1 MKRILFVDD
10 EPQILGELQRA
21 LEPQRTQWE
30 MEFARSGEE
39 ALALLAAKPFDA
51 IVSDVS
57 MPEMDG
63 AALLKA
69 VCEKFPGVVRI
80 AVASQKE
87 MAGALRAIPVAHQFL
102 LKPCEPHVLRVGVE
116 RATSLSQL
124 LSNKMLEG
132 IVGSVKDLPALSA
145 TYLALR
151 NKLAEPE
158 ASLKDVVQLVQQDVG
173 ISAKI
178 LQLVN
183 SAFFGLPRE
192 VSTVRTAVTFLGV
205 DIVENLVLSTEVFRV
220 FKVSGAFSGFSF
232 EELHVHSQLTAKIAA
247 QLDAPSAVPGVA
259 VVAGLLHDV
268 GKLVMATRAPSYF
281 SRALNGARE
290 ENRPLYAVEEELMGV
305 SHAEVGAYLLGLWG
319 LPSQVVEA
327 VGNHHQPRRIPQD
340 MFDAVGVVHVA
351 NFLAHAH
358 PVSVPVEDP
367 VAYQPVDLEYL
378 DGLGIADQLPEWD
391 AMAAEASKELSSGV
405 AELKENKAL
414 R

>member
-21 LEPQRTQWE
+21 LEPQRSHWE

-158 ASLKDVVQLVQQDVG
+158 ASLKDVVQIVQQDVG

-192 VSTVRTAVTFLGV
+192 VSTVRTAVTFLGMN
-205 DIVENLVLSTEVFRV
+205 IVQNLVLSTEVFRV
-220 FKVSGAFSGFSF
+220 FKVSGAFSGFSL
-232 EELHVHSQLTAKIAA
+232 EELDAHSQLTAKIAA
-247 QLDAPSAVPGVA
+247 RIEGPGAVPGVA

-281 SRALNGARE
+281 SRALKGAGE
-290 ENRPLYAVEEELMGV
+290 EMRPLYEVEEELMGV

-327 VGNHHQPRRIPQD
+327 VANHHHPRRIPED

-358 PVSVPVEDP
+358 PVSAPVGDAA
-367 VAYQPVDLEYL
+367 AYQPVDLEYL
-378 DGLGIADQLPEWD
+378 DKLGIADQLPEWD
-391 AMAAEASKELSSGV
+391 AMAAEASKEMSGG
-405 AELKENKAL
+405 AMDRKESKVV

>member
-10 EPQILGELQRA
+10 DSQNLGELQRA
-21 LEPQRTQWE
+21 LEPQKGHWE
-30 MEFARSGEE
+30 MVFARSGQE
-39 ALALLAAKPFDA
+39 ALILLGARPFDA

-57 MPEMDG
+57 MAEMDG
-63 AALLKA
+63 ATLLKA
-69 VCEKFPGVVRI
+69 VCEKFPGVVR
-80 AVASQKE
+80 VVLASQQE

-102 LKPCEPHVLRVGVE
+102 LKPCDPHVLRVGVE

-145 TYLALR
+145 TYMALR
-151 NKLAEPE
+151 NKLADPD
-158 ASLKDVVQLVQQDVG
+158 ASLKDVVRLVEQDVG
-173 ISAKI
+173 ISAKV

-192 VSTVRTAVTFLGV
+192 VSTVRTAVTFLG
-205 DIVENLVLSTEVFRV
+205 INMVENLVLSTEVFRV
-220 FKVSGAFSGFSF
+220 FNVTGAFSGFSF

-247 QLDAPSAVPGVA
+247 RLEAPGAVPGVA

-268 GKLVMATRAPSYF
+268 GKLVMATRAQSYF
-281 SRALNGARE
+281 TRALKGARE
-290 ENRPLYAVEEELMGV
+290 EKRPLYAVEEELMGV

-319 LPSQVVEA
+319 FPTQVVEA
-327 VGNHHQPRRIPQD
+327 VAHHHQPRRVPHD
-340 MFDAVGVVHVA
+340 TFDAVGAVHVA

-358 PVSVPVEDP
+358 PVGPPIDDAL
-367 VAYQPVDLEYL
+367 AYQPVDLEYL
-378 DGLGIADQLPEWD
+378 DSLGIAEQLPEWE
-391 AMAAEASKELSSGV
+391 AMAAAAAEEMSGGAAERKESKV
-405 AELKENKAL
+405 V